1 MMLFLFCR
9 DQFQIAGKE
18 CNMCWASWIG
28 RISTENSTLV
38 DSLVLAGAIIFTRTN
53 MAQGAWF
60 PEGDNN
66 VYGRADNPFHRDMVT
81 GVGQTS
87 YE

>member
-1 MMLFLFCR
+1 MDALFCR

-38 DSLVLAGAIIFTRTN
+38 DSLVSAGAIIFTRTN

-66 VYGRADNPFHRDMVT
+66 VYGRADNPFHRDRVT
-81 GVGQTS
+81 GVS
-87 YE
+87 